1 MPKCQGC
8 GEDVDELEAVKVGG
22 KRKKLCEDCV
32 ELAEEQA
39 QIAEMS
45 EDAMRDMMEY
55 KGKY

>member
-8 GEDVDELEAVKVGG
+8 GEDVEELEARKVAG

-39 QIAEMS
+39 EIAEMS
-45 EDAMRDMMEY
+45 ENAMRDMMEY